1 MRVAR
6 LESVSDGLR
15 AAQDCLGATMP
26 AGSPERVLVAARR
39 AAAFADELR
48 SVAAELT
55 AAVDTPIWRGVAHA
69 AFLDHVHVRL
79 PAFGDTAARYDGY
92 AAVLSGYAAELR
104 TAMDELPWLR
114 RELVLRV
121 QALGERAVAPS
132 GRPDA
137 VAEVEHRQL
146 LPYARRFVQVHSRW
160 ADAVDRCS
168 AGLSLVDRR
177 DPSRDRHGWR
187 LVAHRLDNVARYL
200 DPVGY
205 LVAHPSLKTLSQT
218 ASLLSTE
225 LTVVGLALLFVCP
238 PAGAAA
244 LGAATAMSA
253 VQLLADAARKAD
265 GSDQVGW
272 TTLGLDVMGAVP
284 VGGRVARLG
293 ADAAAAGERLAPALA
308 RTVSHLAPGGGLA
321 AHEAAGG
328 HTLARHVGKSD
339 QYLLHRLNSSVE
351 PVGAASTFLTRA
363 HAESSVGATLSAQSS
378 EVARWLA
385 AGSSSA
391 EKRSSMVLRAT
402 FPEPIGRLV
411 TRSSEGILAVN
422 SVRVVLLREPS
433 HPLGY
438 YVRTAY
444 ATR

>member
-187 LVAHRLDNVARYL
+187 LVAHRLDNVARSGRL
-200 DPVGY
+200 PGRTSFAEDALADGEPVEYRTDRGRPCAA
-205 LVAHPSLKTLSQT
+205 VR
-218 ASLLSTE
+218 
-225 LTVVGLALLFVCP
+225 V
-238 PAGAAA
+238 PAGR
-244 LGAATAMSA
+244 GCR
-253 VQLLADAARKAD
+253 ARC
-265 GSDQVGW
+265 SHC
-272 TTLGLDVMGAVP
+272 DVCRP
-284 VGGRVARLG
+284 
-293 ADAAAAGERLAPALA
+293 AAGRCC
-308 RTVSHLAPGGGLA
+308 
-321 AHEAAGG
+321 
-328 HTLARHVGKSD
+328 
-339 QYLLHRLNSSVE
+339 
-351 PVGAASTFLTRA
+351 
-363 HAESSVGATLSAQSS
+363 AEG
-378 EVARWLA
+378 
-385 AGSSSA
+385 
-391 EKRSSMVLRAT
+391 
-402 FPEPIGRLV
+402 
-411 TRSSEGILAVN
+411 
-422 SVRVVLLREPS
+422 
-433 HPLGY
+433 
-438 YVRTAY
+438 
-444 ATR
+444 